1 MSDCSSQAMMPK
13 ERRTCGTC
21 AHGVQTN
28 VFCRESDGPTV
39 GFHSLD
45 ERGCKKWVRRGYVVN
60 NETLQ
65 GFADR
70 IASLVGMEDM
80 ADCPCGLVDIY
91 HAAKSKINELEAAEQ
106 RYERLAQVAREM
118 YELIAEWE
126 SDRDDEHEKMFGPS
140 PLRGAVTD
148 AAKRQLEALGVSVDD
163 M

>member
-1 MSDCSSQAMMPK
+1 MSDCSTQAMKPK

-28 VFCRESDGPTV
+28 VFCRESDGSTV
-39 GFHSLD
+39 GLHSLD

-118 YELIAEWE
+118 WRYMDGVLNRNWAYSLP
-126 SDRDDEHEKMFGPS
+126 SD
-140 PLRGAVTD
+140 TD
-148 AAKRQLEALGVSVDD
+148 AFREQLGELGVSVDD
-163 M
+163 

>member
-1 MSDCSSQAMMPK
+1 MSDCSTQAMVPK

-28 VFCRESDGPTV
+28 VFCRESDGFTV
-39 GFHSLD
+39 GLHSLD

-91 HAAKSKINELEAAEQ
+91 HAAKSKISELEAAE
-106 RYERLAQVAREM
+106 ERHEHLAQVAREM
-118 YELIAEWE
+118 WDGYVKHHELSA
-126 SDRDDEHEKMFGPS
+126 FGGEDLS
-140 PLRGAVTD
+140 GI
-148 AAKRQLEALGVSVDD
+148 KSQLEALGVSVDD
-163 M
+163 VG